1 MTAGC
6 KSEISMANEEEIVIL
21 NQIAE
26 LETKKTVKTE
36 EYEKAMKA
44 LNEQIK
50 ELKAKLSPLRIEVQ
64 REVKPFNPLDRHPP
78 GNPPGRP
85 R

>member
-1 MTAGC
+1 
-6 KSEISMANEEEIVIL
+6 MANEEEIVIL

-26 LETKKTVKTE
+26 LEIKKRVKTE
-36 EYEKAMKA
+36 EHEKAMKA

-64 REVKPFNPLDRHPP
+64 REAKPFNPLDRHPP